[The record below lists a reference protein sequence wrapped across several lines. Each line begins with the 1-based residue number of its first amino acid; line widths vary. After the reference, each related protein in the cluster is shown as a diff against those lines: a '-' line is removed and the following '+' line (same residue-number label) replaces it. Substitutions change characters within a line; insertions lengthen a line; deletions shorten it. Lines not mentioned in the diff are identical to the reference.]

1 MLVLGDDFADFNWV
15 IGSGMPHA
23 CGGRASSSSRR
34 QNKASTNKQAN
45 TCNSQHHNYNN
56 NNKTLL
62 EHHALSHKM
71 DRNDRFPL
79 ASREPNPLRPYYIP
93 ASIGP
98 APSAIPANTS
108 AQTSAMPRGPRPSP
122 SSYQSNA
129 TDLLPDLDLD
139 FRSSAGEAWTN
150 TRALLDTL
158 AWRYAS
164 CLMAQPFDVAKTIL
178 QVSLPPN
185 VVAAST
191 PRKRRTSPRQS
202 GSGRSKEGS
211 RRRDRAYESFSE
223 TDEDLEGSPQA
234 SDDDIPDYFT
244 SNAPRS
250 RSPRKRRRTPPSA
263 SPSPDPTPTP
273 SRSSRNR
280 HDDPE
285 AEYKLLMKRGDSVM
299 HAISVLYET
308 SGAVGLWRATNCT
321 FLYSILLRTTDSF
334 LRSLLLALFGLPD
347 LSGNENGGLTPG
359 ITSSAGAGTT
369 GLDLSDSPSPIA
381 SLVVIGLAS
390 CLSGLLL
397 SPLDLVRTRLIVT
410 PASHPPRGVLSNLK
424 RLPSL
429 ILPSKLW
436 LPTALYHTL
445 PQVFSTSMP
454 QVLRRQFNLL
464 PETAPTLWSLAS
476 FGTSLTELFIR
487 LPLETIV
494 RRSQVNY
501 LKDSTRDL
509 PLIVEPA
516 PYLGIGGTIYSIMYS
531 EGETKMKDAKG
542 MIRVRKGQ
550 GSAGL
555 VRGWRV
561 GFWGLVGVWGAGSLG
576 SANESRRGEF

>member
-23 CGGRASSSSRR
+23 CGGRASSSSCR

-299 HAISVLYET
+299 HSISVLYET

>member
-1 MLVLGDDFADFNWV
+1 M
-15 IGSGMPHA
+15 
-23 CGGRASSSSRR
+23 
-34 QNKASTNKQAN
+34 
-45 TCNSQHHNYNN
+45 
-56 NNKTLL
+56 
-62 EHHALSHKM
+62 E
-71 DRNDRFPL
+71 RNDRFPM

-93 ASIGP
+93 PSIGP
-98 APSAIPANTS
+98 APSAVPTNAS
-108 AQTSAMPRGPRPSP
+108 AQISAVPRGPRPS

-178 QVSLPPN
+178 QVALPPS

-191 PRKRRTSPRQS
+191 PRKSKTSRRSSAP
-202 GSGRSKEGS
+202 SKEGS
-211 RRRDRAYESFSE
+211 RRRSRAYDSFSE
-223 TDEDLEGSPQA
+223 TDEDPEASSSQA

-250 RSPRKRRRTPPSA
+250 RSPRKRRRTPPST

-273 SRSSRNR
+273 SRSSRSRRDN
-280 HDDPE
+280 PE

-334 LRSLLLALFGLPD
+334 LRSMLLALFGLPD
-347 LSGNENGGLTPG
+347 LLGNENGGLTPG

-369 GLDLSDSPSPIA
+369 GLDLSDSPSPVA

-397 SPLDLVRTRLIVT
+397 SPLDLVRTRLIVS
-410 PASHPPRGVLSNLK
+410 PASHAPRGVLSNLK

-454 QVLRRQFNLL
+454 QVLRRQFNIL
-464 PETAPTLWSLAS
+464 PETAPTLWSFAS
-476 FGTSLTELFIR
+476 FGTSLSELFIR

-501 LKDSTRDL
+501 LRESTRDL
-509 PLIVEPA
+509 PLIVEPG
-516 PYLGIGGTIYSIMYS
+516 PYLGIGGTVYSIMYS
-531 EGETKMKDAKG
+531 EGETKTKDAKG
-542 MIRVRKGQ
+542 MVRVRKGQ

-576 SANESRRGEF
+576 PANETRRGEF

>member
-1 MLVLGDDFADFNWV
+1 VTETEV
-15 IGSGMPHA
+15 
-23 CGGRASSSSRR
+23 
-34 QNKASTNKQAN
+34 T
-45 TCNSQHHNYNN
+45 TY
-56 NNKTLL
+56 
-62 EHHALSHKM
+62 HKM
-71 DRNDRFPL
+71 DRNDRFPM

-93 ASIGP
+93 PSIGP
-98 APSAIPANTS
+98 AVSNNAS
-108 AQTSAMPRGPRPSP
+108 AQTSTIPRTARPSP
-122 SSYQSNA
+122 SYQSNA

-185 VVAAST
+185 VMAAST
-191 PRKRRTSPRQS
+191 PRKKKKTSRQS
-202 GSGRSKEGS
+202 SRKGEGS
-211 RRRDRAYESFSE
+211 RRSDRAYDSSSE
-223 TDEDLEGSPQA
+223 TDEELEGGSQA
-234 SDDDIPDYFT
+234 SDDDDVPNYFT

-250 RSPRKRRRTPPSA
+250 RSPRKRRRTPPSM

-273 SRSSRNR
+273 SRTSRSR
-280 HDDPE
+280 RGDPE
-285 AEYKLLMKRGDSVM
+285 AEYKLMMKRGDSVM

-321 FLYSILLRTTDSF
+321 FLYSILIRTTDSF

-347 LSGNENGGLTPG
+347 LVGQENGGMTPG
-359 ITSSAGAGTT
+359 IASVGMS
-369 GLDLSDSPSPIA
+369 GLDLSDSPSPMA
-381 SLVVIGLAS
+381 SLVVVGLAS

-397 SPLDLVRTRLIVT
+397 SPLDLVRTRLIVS

-436 LPTALYHTL
+436 LPTALYHSL
-445 PQVFSTSMP
+445 PQLFSTFMP
-454 QVLRRQFNLL
+454 QILRRQFHLA
-464 PETAPTLWSLAS
+464 PETAPTLWSVAAFSAS
-476 FGTSLTELFIR
+476 LSELFIR

-501 LKDSTRDL
+501 LKESSDDL

-516 PYLGIGGTIYSIMYS
+516 PYLGIGGTVYSILYS
-531 EGETKMKDAKG
+531 EGETKTKDAKG
-542 MIRVRKGQ
+542 MIRIRKGQ

-576 SANESRRGEF
+576 PANESRRGEF

>member
-1 MLVLGDDFADFNWV
+1 MLLR
-15 IGSGMPHA
+15 
-23 CGGRASSSSRR
+23 RAEHHRSD
-34 QNKASTNKQAN
+34 QGQAKQA
-45 TCNSQHHNYNN
+45 TKRSASHNN
-56 NNKTLL
+56 NCNTNTFNTSQPQPVVSGLTP
-62 EHHALSHKM
+62 HHIM

-93 ASIGP
+93 PSIGP
-98 APSAIPANTS
+98 APGAVPSNSS
-108 AQTSAMPRGPRPSP
+108 AQASAMPRGPRPSP

-129 TDLLPDLDLD
+129 KDLLPDLDLD

-178 QVSLPPN
+178 QVSLPPS
-185 VVAAST
+185 VAAAST
-191 PRKRRTSPRQS
+191 PRKRKTSPRQS
-202 GSGRSKEGS
+202 ARSKEGS

-223 TDEDLEGSPQA
+223 TDEDLEGSSQA
-234 SDDDIPDYFT
+234 SDDDVPNYFT

-250 RSPRKRRRTPPSA
+250 RSPRKRRRTPPST

-273 SRSSRNR
+273 SRSSRSR
-280 HDDPE
+280 RDDPE

-334 LRSLLLALFGLPD
+334 LRSMLLALFGLPD

-390 CLSGLLL
+390 CLLL
-397 SPLDLVRTRLIVT
+397 SPLDLVRTRLIVS

-436 LPTALYHTL
+436 LPTGLYHTL
-445 PQVFSTSMP
+445 PQIFSTAMP
-454 QVLRRQFNLL
+454 QVLRRQFNIL
-464 PETAPTLWSLAS
+464 PETAPTLWTFAS

-501 LKDSTRDL
+501 LRESTRDL

-516 PYLGIGGTIYSIMYS
+516 PYLGIGGTVYSIMYS
-531 EGETKMKDAKG
+531 EGETKTKDAKG
-542 MIRVRKGQ
+542 MIRIRKGQ